1 MAELLLVRFAMSAF
15 SLRLVLVASAIAL
28 CGELIAQSPPPASQ
42 EQIDRINAQLKQLRE
57 QQAAGR
63 TPPLT
68 DKEKK
73 EVNELLSGMHQL
85 FAASQKKLLYET
97 DHSKLASDARAFA
110 AQHDWGAA
118 APHQTGQAYAADD
131 PTLPPSILALKP
143 SSVRLFGDRIEIECG
158 GALHH
163 HGISVFRQPT
173 GGHGTKDLG
182 NGVWYYSEGDR
193 IFDGPPPK
201 I

>member
-1 MAELLLVRFAMSAF
+1 MSVFSVRV
-15 SLRLVLVASAIAL
+15 VLVVSAIAL
-28 CGELIAQSPPPASQ
+28 CGESIAQSPPTISQ
-42 EQIDRINAQLKQLRE
+42 EQIDHINAQLKQLRE

-63 TPPLT
+63 TPPQT
-68 DKEKK
+68 DTEKK
-73 EVNELLSGMHQL
+73 QVNEFLGGMHQV

-97 DHSKLASDARAFA
+97 DHAKLASDARVFA
-110 AQHDWGAA
+110 AQHGWGAS
-118 APHQTGQAYAADD
+118 APQQTGQVYTGDD
-131 PTLPPSILALKP
+131 PALPPSIRALKP

-163 HGISVFRQPT
+163 HGISVFRQPI

-193 IFDGPPPK
+193 MFDGPPPK